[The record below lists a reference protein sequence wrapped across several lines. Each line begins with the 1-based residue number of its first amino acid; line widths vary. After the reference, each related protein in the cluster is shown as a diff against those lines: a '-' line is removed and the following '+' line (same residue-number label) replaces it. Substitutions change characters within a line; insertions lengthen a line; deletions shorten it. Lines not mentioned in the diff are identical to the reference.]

1 MGMGA
6 KLSLLG
12 AVAAAGLAAVGAAG
26 AAYNY
31 FFDSEQG
38 EQRRKTTLGVANSM
52 LEKTGLAGIE
62 KNLLQTFMEK
72 MAVAGK

>member
-12 AVAAAGLAAVGAAG
+12 AVAAAGLAALGAAG

-31 FFDSEQG
+31 FFDPEQG
-38 EQRRKTTLGVANSM
+38 PQRRKTTLNVANSM
-52 LEKTGLAGIE
+52 LEKTGMAGIE
-62 KNLLQTFMEK
+62 KNLMQTFMEK

>member
-12 AVAAAGLAAVGAAG
+12 AVAAAGLAALGAAG

-31 FFDSEQG
+31 FFDPEQG
-38 EQRRKTTLGVANSM
+38 AQRRKTTLNVANSM
-52 LEKTGLAGIE
+52 LEKTGMAGIE
-62 KNLLQTFMEK
+62 KNLMQTFMEK